1 MKVDDASWGEITVRT
16 AIVLVAA
23 ALAVSG
29 CAAAP
34 VQIALLALDGVSF
47 VVSKK
52 SIADH
57 GISIV
62 MQQDCALWRGVAEG
76 RVCYPDGAATMI
88 AETEDTRDQAVADA
102 RIRSAQSTPAAVD
115 PVTAWARSELAYRKS
130 AAGDARP
137 SSADAG
143 PEKVSIPG
151 PYPTI
156 EPEAAPQPDAP
167 SAPAMRV
174 RIEFPES
181 PRSRPW
187 KQRLS
192 AKG

>member
-1 MKVDDASWGEITVRT
+1 MRT
-16 AIVLVAA
+16 AIVLGAA

-29 CAAAP
+29 CALLP
-34 VQIALLALDGVSF
+34 VSAQVALLALDGVSF

-52 SIADH
+52 SVADH

-62 MQQDCALWRGVAEG
+62 VQQDCALWRGVTEG
-76 RVCYPDGAATMI
+76 RFCYPDGAATMI
-88 AETEDTRDQAVADA
+88 AETEDTRDQAAADA
-102 RIRSAQSTPAAVD
+102 RIRSGQSAPPAVD
-115 PVTAWARSELAYRKS
+115 PVTAWARLELAYRKS
-130 AAGDARP
+130 AARDTRP

-156 EPEAAPQPDAP
+156 EPEAAPEPDAP

-174 RIEFPES
+174 HNEILKFTLVETVEATIVR
-181 PRSRPW
+181 
-187 KQRLS
+187 
-192 AKG
+192 

>member
-1 MKVDDASWGEITVRT
+1 MRT
-16 AIVLVAA
+16 AIVLGVA

-29 CAAAP
+29 CALLPASAQ
-34 VQIALLALDGVSF
+34 VAWLALDGVSF

-52 SIADH
+52 SVADH

-62 MQQDCALWRGVAEG
+62 MKQDCALWRGVTEDPI
-76 RVCYPDGAATMI
+76 CYPDGAATMI
-88 AETEDTRDQAVADA
+88 AETEDTHDQAVADA
-102 RIRSAQSTPAAVD
+102 RIRSGQSAPAAVD

-143 PEKVSIPG
+143 PEKVSIPE

-167 SAPAMRV
+167 SVPAMRV
-174 RIEFPES
+174 RIEFPGIAPVETVEATIV
-181 PRSRPW
+181 R
-187 KQRLS
+187 
-192 AKG
+192 

>member
-1 MKVDDASWGEITVRT
+1 MRT
-16 AIVLVAA
+16 AIVLAAA

-34 VQIALLALDGVSF
+34 VQVALLALDGVSF
-47 VVSKK
+47 LVSKK
-52 SIADH
+52 SVADH

-62 MQQDCALWRGVAEG
+62 MQQDCALWRGVTEG
-76 RVCYPDGAATMI
+76 RVCSPDGAATMI
-88 AETEDTRDQAVADA
+88 AETEDTSDQAVDDA
-102 RIRSAQSTPAAVD
+102 GIRPGPSAPAAVD

-130 AAGDARP
+130 AAGDVRP

-156 EPEAAPQPDAP
+156 EPDAP
-167 SAPAMRV
+167 SAPARRV
-174 RIEFPES
+174 RI
-181 PRSRPW
+181 
-187 KQRLS
+187 
-192 AKG
+192 